1 MASIDLF
8 EADAT
13 GGRRPVILAGLRR
26 LWATHKRRRE
36 ERRVI
41 LVLSQLDEH
50 LLRDI
55 GLEPLDIQDA
65 ITGRRSASMLFNPM
79 RNKHNAD

>member
-41 LVLSQLDEH
+41 LALSQLDEY

-55 GLEPLDIQDA
+55 GLEPLDVYDA
-65 ITGRRSASMLFNPM
+65 INGRRGAAMLFNPM
-79 RNKHNAD
+79 RKKRNAD